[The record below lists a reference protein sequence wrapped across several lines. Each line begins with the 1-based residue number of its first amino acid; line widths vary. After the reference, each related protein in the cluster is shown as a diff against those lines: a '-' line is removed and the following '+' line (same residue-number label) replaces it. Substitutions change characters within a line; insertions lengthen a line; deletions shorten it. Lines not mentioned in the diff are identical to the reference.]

1 MSWLRFWALW
11 PVLTWQLLWP
21 LVQEAQPLE
30 WVKDPLQLTS
40 NPSGLTEPRSS
51 RSSDLQ
57 WGSLQARAPSAD
69 SADAGG
75 PDYLESFVSSQR
87 SAPPQES
94 TENLVPFLDGHS
106 AGEPPPGPRHFSSA
120 HPDVNDKGTWQ
131 ERLPQVGP
139 MLGWDQYQTL
149 VQPRHLKSKV
159 QTADRDQAA
168 DHQADEI
175 LVPPL
180 NSQDPK
186 ATEFI
191 LSPKNLKED
200 LAQHWSL
207 PKVLGIPHR
216 FVSKPEHQK
225 QTSRDEY
232 LASSMD
238 ILYPHR
244 LPLEHQVN
252 SDEPPGPREQVG
264 LSQLQLERETQNP
277 ETLEEIQSSSH
288 QQEALEW
295 LPQLPEEVEPSST
308 QQEAPAEPPGPPMEP
323 ELSLS
328 EQEQPAQPS
337 EPSWEFEPYET
348 QEETLAQP
356 PGEMEPS
363 AIQEENP
370 TEPPG
375 LPMEPELSLSE
386 QEQPAQ
392 PSESSPAQQEAT
404 VQALE
409 PPKEVEAS
417 SQQMVPAQVPEP
429 FKEVAA
435 HPPAHYE
442 VTFPTPGQD
451 QGRHSTSP
459 SVTVQPLDL
468 GLTIT
473 PESTT
478 EVEHSTPL
486 KKTIVPSKHPKV
498 TLPHPDRAQT
508 QHSNL
513 TQTTVRPLDLGLTIT
528 PESTTEV
535 EHSTPLKKT
544 IVPSKHPKVTL
555 PHPDRAQTQHSNLT
569 QTTVRPL
576 DLGLTITPESTTEVE
591 HSTPLKKTIV
601 PSKHPKVTLPHPDRA
616 QTQHSNLTQTTVR
629 PLDLGLTITPESITE
644 VKLSPTT
651 EETSTQPPDLGLAIT
666 PEPTTETG
674 HSTALEK
681 TTASGPD
688 EVQTQHQ
695 NLTEVT
701 GPPTELEPTQ
711 DSLVQPETYAQNK
724 ALTVPGEQAPAS
736 INICE
741 LCTCRDETL
750 SCIDLS
756 PKQRLRH
763 VPVPEPNTY
772 NGTFTILNFQRN
784 HISDID
790 GKVWKAYRWTEK
802 LDLSCNKIQSIEGY
816 TFESLPFL
824 QSINLSCNLLTELH
838 SGTFQA
844 WHGMQFLHNL
854 ILNRNPLTTVEDSY
868 LFKLPALKY
877 LDMGRTQVPLAT
889 VKNILM
895 MTLELEKL
903 ILPSHMACCLCQFKN
918 SIEVVCKTV
927 KLHCNSACLANTTH
941 CPEEA
946 SIGNPE
952 GEFMKVLQA
961 RKKHTSAELTIEPE
975 TPSDSNG
982 INLSGF
988 GSEQRDINDESDA
1001 ISALNYILPYFSMG
1015 NLEDMEATL
1024 LPFIK
1029 LLFSDSQDGDRPL
1042 GILKNNAKSPSL
1054 QPASDSIYENKLRK
1068 LYFLENVLDAQI
1080 QEKIDE
1086 IKREEKT
1093 AMLVQ
1098 SSDLGPKFKQQ
1109 VFHTKLET
1117 AQPQENSLAKI
1128 PSVGKSLQ
1136 RANRVLMDP
1145 RRIQK
1150 GHFKEL
1156 GKQSIR
1162 REQSAQAFVE
1172 NTAEGKRPG
1181 SAAPRELEQPHVV
1194 QRREKLV
1201 GNTIY
1206 TKPLFTQ
1213 EHKTVVSSLLKAFS
1227 MGGPSASTSAKS
1239 QPEVRNRQKDLTAM
1253 PEVTISENTTY
1264 NNPPE
1269 ADSAGSAFNL
1279 EPAVGTQQTNGS
1291 EYSDLGTDLFPKPKN
1306 FNYPSLSSPGDR
1318 FEIKLNQK
1326 LRSLIPNNNVRRLIT
1341 HIIWTLKMDCSETQV
1356 QLACAKLI
1364 SETGLLMKL
1373 LSEQQKVNVSRAEW
1387 DTDQWETEN
1396 YIKESTEAQSEQKE
1410 WKSSE
1415 LTKVVPEYGYKK
1427 FIVAIHV
1434 TVIAILILIFCAI
1447 KIYCQRRAPKE
1458 DEEAFSRGT
1467 SGSLPHRTSSSQS
1480 VTQGDIFS
1488 NWPLWLRD
1496 MHRPLSAIRV
1506 KNMAQKLHEKQPSSE
1521 DESLTRDTG
1530 DSETPTETPLKTPTG
1545 ESTDEGEENEAPL

>member
-1 MSWLRFWALW
+1 
-11 PVLTWQLLWP
+11 
-21 LVQEAQPLE
+21 
-30 WVKDPLQLTS
+30 
-40 NPSGLTEPRSS
+40 
-51 RSSDLQ
+51 
-57 WGSLQARAPSAD
+57 
-69 SADAGG
+69 
-75 PDYLESFVSSQR
+75 
-87 SAPPQES
+87 
-94 TENLVPFLDGHS
+94 
-106 AGEPPPGPRHFSSA
+106 
-120 HPDVNDKGTWQ
+120 
-131 ERLPQVGP
+131 
-139 MLGWDQYQTL
+139 
-149 VQPRHLKSKV
+149 
-159 QTADRDQAA
+159 
-168 DHQADEI
+168 
-175 LVPPL
+175 
-180 NSQDPK
+180 
-186 ATEFI
+186 
-191 LSPKNLKED
+191 
-200 LAQHWSL
+200 
-207 PKVLGIPHR
+207 
-216 FVSKPEHQK
+216 
-225 QTSRDEY
+225 
-232 LASSMD
+232 MD
-238 ILYPHR
+238 ILYPHG
-244 LPLEHQVN
+244 LPPERQVN

-277 ETLEEIQSSSH
+277 ETLEEIQSSSR

-356 PGEMEPS
+356 LEEMEPS

-386 QEQPAQ
+386 QKTQ
-392 PSESSPAQQEAT
+392 PSESSGELESFPAQQEAT
-404 VQALE
+404 VQVLE

-435 HPPAHYE
+435 HPPAHYK
-442 VTFPTPGQD
+442 VTLPTPGQD
-451 QGRHSTSP
+451 QGQHSTSP

-535 EHSTPLKKT
+535 
-544 IVPSKHPKVTL
+544 
-555 PHPDRAQTQHSNLT
+555 
-569 QTTVRPL
+569 
-576 DLGLTITPESTTEVE
+576 
-591 HSTPLKKTIV
+591 
-601 PSKHPKVTLPHPDRA
+601 
-616 QTQHSNLTQTTVR
+616 
-629 PLDLGLTITPESITE
+629 
-644 VKLSPTT
+644 KLSPTT
-651 EETSTQPPDLGLAIT
+651 EETSTQPPDLRLAIT

-681 TTASGPD
+681 TTASRPD

-695 NLTEVT
+695 NLAEVT

-724 ALTVPGEQAPAS
+724 AVTVPGEQASAS
-736 INICE
+736 TNICE

-750 SCIDLS
+750 SCNDLS
-756 PKQRLRH
+756 PKHRLRH
-763 VPVPEPNTY
+763 VPLPEPNTY

-784 HISDID
+784 NISYID

-802 LDLSCNKIQSIEGY
+802 LILSENDLTELRKDSFEGLLSLQYLDLSCNKIQSIERY

-927 KLHCNSACLANTTH
+927 KLHCNSACLINTTH

-952 GEFMKVLQA
+952 GAFMKVLQA
-961 RKKHTSAELTIEPE
+961 RKKHTSTELTIEPE

-988 GSEQRDINDESDA
+988 GS
-1001 ISALNYILPYFSMG
+1001 
-1015 NLEDMEATL
+1015 
-1024 LPFIK
+1024 
-1029 LLFSDSQDGDRPL
+1029 
-1042 GILKNNAKSPSL
+1042 
-1054 QPASDSIYENKLRK
+1054 
-1068 LYFLENVLDAQI
+1068 
-1080 QEKIDE
+1080 
-1086 IKREEKT
+1086 
-1093 AMLVQ
+1093 
-1098 SSDLGPKFKQQ
+1098 
-1109 VFHTKLET
+1109 
-1117 AQPQENSLAKI
+1117 
-1128 PSVGKSLQ
+1128 
-1136 RANRVLMDP
+1136 
-1145 RRIQK
+1145 
-1150 GHFKEL
+1150 
-1156 GKQSIR
+1156 
-1162 REQSAQAFVE
+1162 
-1172 NTAEGKRPG
+1172 
-1181 SAAPRELEQPHVV
+1181 
-1194 QRREKLV
+1194 
-1201 GNTIY
+1201 
-1206 TKPLFTQ
+1206 
-1213 EHKTVVSSLLKAFS
+1213 
-1227 MGGPSASTSAKS
+1227 
-1239 QPEVRNRQKDLTAM
+1239 
-1253 PEVTISENTTY
+1253 
-1264 NNPPE
+1264 
-1269 ADSAGSAFNL
+1269 
-1279 EPAVGTQQTNGS
+1279 
-1291 EYSDLGTDLFPKPKN
+1291 
-1306 FNYPSLSSPGDR
+1306 DR

-1341 HIIWTLKMDCSETQV
+1341 QVIQTLKMDCSETQV

-1415 LTKVVPEYGYKK
+1415 LTKVVPEYSYKK

-1467 SGSLPHRTSSSQS
+1467 SRSLPHRTSSSQS
-1480 VTQGDIFS
+1480 VTQGGIFS

-1496 MHRPLSAIRV
+1496 MYRPLSAIRV
-1506 KNMAQKLHEKQPSSE
+1506 KNMTQKLHEKQPSSE
-1521 DESLTRDTG
+1521 DESLTGDTG

-1545 ESTDEGEENEAPL
+1545 ESTDEGEENEALL